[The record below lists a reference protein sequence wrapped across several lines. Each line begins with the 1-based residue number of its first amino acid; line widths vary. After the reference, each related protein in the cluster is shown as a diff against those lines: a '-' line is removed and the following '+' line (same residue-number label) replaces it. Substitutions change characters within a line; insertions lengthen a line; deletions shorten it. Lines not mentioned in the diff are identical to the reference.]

1 MGQELE
7 EGDALLL
14 DFGKIEA
21 IAAKAPGVIPAV
33 AQSLLDGRVLM
44 IGYVN
49 EQALRSALEEG
60 VAVFWSTSRN
70 RLWVKGAGSGNL
82 LRLRE
87 VRVNCEQNSLLYLV
101 EPVGDGV
108 CHTQSENGQH
118 RDSCFYRRIDDGKL
132 EHAPYEISWQT
143 GSRGRERLG

>member
-1 MGQELE
+1 MGSDVE
-7 EGDALLL
+7 EGEALLL
-14 DFGKIEA
+14 DFGKLEA

-33 AQSLLDGRVLM
+33 AQSFVDGRVLM

-49 EQALRSALEEG
+49 EQALRTALEEG

-70 RLWVKGAGSGNL
+70 RLWVKGAGSGDL

-101 EPVGDGV
+101 EPLGEGV
-108 CHTQSENGQH
+108 CHTCREDGVH

-132 EHAPYEISWQT
+132 EHAPYEGTWKTSS
-143 GSRGRERLG
+143 GGERLG

>member
-1 MGQELE
+1 MDTELE
-7 EGDALLL
+7 EGGALLL

-33 AQSLLDGRVLM
+33 AQSIHDGRVLM

-49 EQALRSALEEG
+49 EQALRTALEEG

-70 RLWVKGAGSGNL
+70 RLWVKGSGSGNL

-101 EPVGDGV
+101 EPVREGV
-108 CHTQSENGQH
+108 CHTRYDSGGH

-132 EHAPYEISWQT
+132 EHVPYEISWQT
-143 GSRGRERLG
+143 GPHSRERLG